1 MAALYNATVFF
12 SSTIF
17 GRLGDV
23 LGRKKIVIFGFLI
36 SGAVFF
42 GHNFIRD
49 IPSLFFFRG
58 LAGVGVG
65 MIPGSLAALAW
76 GGSIGVFTAFGS
88 LGFACASFL
97 AGILKNEFLV
107 FSTSALICLIGC
119 GCTFLIREKIKRVPV
134 PLIPFKII
142 FKNRYIYLPY
152 LIRHSAASA
161 IWAIF
166 PIYLV
171 MLGAN
176 RLWVGI
182 IYGINPIMQFTFMLI
197 LDRFKNTKLIT
208 IGLVCSAL
216 TFLGYAI
223 SPNWQVVLFLQ
234 MLLGFSWANLYL
246 GSMKFLLE
254 HNTEQATATGI
265 LNSIFGLSG
274 ICGPLIGGLILF
286 FGLRHLLF
294 FSTALAMSAVII
306 SRNLKSRAG

>member
-1 MAALYNATVFF
+1 MLALYNAIVFL

-23 LGRKKIVIFGFLI
+23 LGRKKVVIFGFLI

-42 GHNFIRD
+42 GHNFIHD

-58 LAGVGVG
+58 LAGIGVG

-76 GGSIGVFTAFGS
+76 GGSIGAFTAFGS
-88 LGFACASFL
+88 LGFAGASFL
-97 AGILKNEFLV
+97 AGILRNDFLV
-107 FSTSALICLIGC
+107 FSTSALLCLMGC
-119 GCTFLIREKIKRVPV
+119 GCAFLIREKVKKVPV
-134 PLIPFKII
+134 PLFPFKII
-142 FKNRYIYLPY
+142 FKNMHVYLPY

-171 MLGAN
+171 TLGADK
-176 RLWVGI
+176 LWVGI
-182 IYGINPIMQFTFMLI
+182 IYGINPIMQFVSMLL
-197 LDRFKNTKLIT
+197 LDRFKTAKLIT
-208 IGLVCSAL
+208 VGLVGSAL
-216 TFLGYAI
+216 TFFGYAI

-246 GSMKFLLE
+246 GSLKFLLK
-254 HNTEQATATGI
+254 HNTEQATATGM
-265 LNSIFGLSG
+265 LNSVFGLSG

-286 FGLRHLLF
+286 LGLRPLLF
-294 FSTALAMSAVII
+294 FSAGLAVSAIII
-306 SRNLKSRAG
+306 SRSLKLQEK